1 VRRKQFIELQVE
13 RDAVF
18 VCALLDEE
26 DHRKVMMVVPVLMT
40 DKLPAF
46 GVVEKRPSKK

>member
-1 VRRKQFIELQVE
+1 VRRKQLIELQVE

-26 DHRKVMMVVPVLMT
+26 GHQEGNDGRAGVN